1 MTTIPDVQL
10 YAHAESLQ
18 GKVVL
23 ITGEGDVPRHTLSVF
38 LSPVIM
44 QAVRPVLGEKL
55 LCNTQGR
62 SGSSRLVLNRPQ
74 WLITL
79 DIN

>member
-10 YAHAESLQ
+10 YAHAERLQ

-23 ITGEGDVPRHTLSVF
+23 ITGEGDVLWRTLSVF

-44 QAVRPVLGEKL
+44 QAVRPVSGEKL

-62 SGSSRLVLNRPQ
+62 SGSLRLVLNCPQ

>member
-10 YAHAESLQ
+10 YTHAERLE

-23 ITGEGDVPRHTLSVF
+23 ITGEGDVPWRTLSV

-44 QAVRPVLGEKL
+44 QVVRPVLGEKL
-55 LCNTQGR
+55 LCNTQDR
-62 SGSSRLVLNRPQ
+62 SGSLCLVLNRPQ

-79 DIN
+79 NIN